1 MTQPAPSSHRRARL
15 DSPPVVRPFLVV
27 EVPDAGDVRRVAIPL
42 RPGDRFILPSARV
55 KDVVGVIFDNVVIDA
70 GAIGPTLRAG
80 LNIYGCH
87 AVSPLDLTITS
98 KSVLDSFTESIGCII
113 HNRTRR
119 ATRQRGNKNFGG
131 LVWKI
136 HGRDT
141 PRRVT
146 APEFTPTPTPGPANE
161 RPGRGAGAGEIA
173 AATGW
178 GRLCAAWDAA
188 GRVRSCGPARGRDYC
203 GAAGGCW

>member
-1 MTQPAPSSHRRARL
+1 
-15 DSPPVVRPFLVV
+15 VVRPFLVV

-87 AVSPLDLTITS
+87 AVSPLDMTITS

-119 ATRQRGNKNFGG
+119 ATRQRGNKNFEGPVVRISVFD
-131 LVWKI
+131 L
-136 HGRDT
+136 

-146 APEFTPTPTPGPANE
+146 TPEFTPTPTPTRPDE
-161 RPGRGAGAGEIA
+161 RASLASGLGEIA
-173 AATGW
+173 AAN
-178 GRLCAAWDAA
+178 
-188 GRVRSCGPARGRDYC
+188 
-203 GAAGGCW
+203 GAAQMDAPWERPLVARKSTGSGVTW